1 MKKLGLNFNKK
12 YMIIFSLLLILL
24 LIIVFLIKNTY
35 GYYQKNLELKD
46 SLEMTVATL
55 SYGLN
60 EEYKVVVPVKGEVR
74 VPIAVMG
81 LNSRETKY
89 QMYYRSSDD
98 LTNVIV
104 GYASYSSNLPSGS
117 LAVGE
122 SKQISLI
129 LQNNG
134 DSEITVFVGVKGGY
148 QNNGVEDIL
157 LGNGE
162 IRITNRIESEEVS
175 EDMAIPQDILA
186 GKKAWVN
193 GNQITGTMANRGAV
207 SQTLNAGGSYTI
219 PEGYHNGSGKVTAA
233 SLASQTQATATA
245 AQILTGKTAWVNG
258 NKVTGSMANRGD
270 LNWKPST
277 GTTYTVPAG
286 YYSGGTLNS
295 TTAYNNGYNE
305 GYEKGKKDGT
315 TLIDLGTGTSFNVS
329 SYEGYQNFTTSNF
342 LIVPSASASAS
353 ASNVIRPLYTYV
365 SSMSVNTSASIVSSY
380 NSSTGVFSCY
390 IRTSASTGY
399 ATSSG
404 SPPSASANGNV
415 HAYLIIK

>member
-35 GYYQKNLELKD
+35 GYYQQNLELKD

-74 VPIAVMG
+74 VPIAVLG

-245 AQILTGKTAWVNG
+245 AQILTGQTAWVNG
-258 NKVTGSMANRGD
+258 NKVTGSMGNRGN
-270 LNWKPST
+270 LNWTPSN

-286 YYSGGTLNS
+286 YYSGGTLDS
-295 TTAYNNGYNE
+295 RAAYNNGYNV
-305 GYEKGKKDGT
+305 GYQSGVDSSSTSGISRIVSVTTYTDYVNFVKQTWLSLIFDISDCKKMKT
-315 TLIDLGTGTSFNVS
+315 TTVRNGRFRVLYALSTTTSF
-329 SYEGYQNFTTSNF
+329 GSN
-342 LIVPSASASAS
+342 ASL
-353 ASNVIRPLYTYV
+353 ASNTEYD
-365 SSMSVNTSASIVSSY
+365 VSSY
-380 NSSTGVFSCY
+380 NYLKITFDLGRANY
-390 IRTSASTGY
+390 D
-399 ATSSG
+399 G
-404 SPPSASANGNV
+404 SETLVNLDAV
-415 HAYLIIK
+415 TFE